1 MFIKSLPAVIG
12 LALAGAALTTTGA
25 TADPFHYES
34 RDFVKKHCAEKG
46 GVYADEPSGAYSC
59 TMVKD
64 HLATNCNAAGQ
75 CALVDTLRPYTGDN
89 ASPRG
94 DGKKK

>member
-1 MFIKSLPAVIG
+1 MFSKSLHAILG
-12 LALAGAALTTTGA
+12 IALAGAVVTTTIA

-34 RDFVKKHCAEKG
+34 KDFVQKHCAEKG
-46 GVYADEPSGAYSC
+46 GVFAVEPSGAYSC
-59 TMVKD
+59 TNVKD

-89 ASPRG
+89 ISPRG